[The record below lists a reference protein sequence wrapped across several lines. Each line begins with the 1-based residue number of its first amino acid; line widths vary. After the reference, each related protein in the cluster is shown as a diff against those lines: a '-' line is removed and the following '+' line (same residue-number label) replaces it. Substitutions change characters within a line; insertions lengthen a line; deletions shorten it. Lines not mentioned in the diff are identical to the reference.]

1 MYAVCSFKTVGRF
14 TVRKNQQPTCHLD
27 FCVFEETGDLLA
39 VLFPHVRR
47 SLEVAQIEAPDII
60 VMLEAEV
67 GSTKAPNVDHMLL
80 RTLRRMPLSALLDLI
95 MAKDGFRPFLEEQV
109 EMLRCHLG

>member
-1 MYAVCSFKTVGRF
+1 MN
-14 TVRKNQQPTCHLD
+14 KNQQPSYHLD
-27 FCVFEETGDLLA
+27 LLVFEETGELLA
-39 VLFPHVRR
+39 LLLPYVCR

-80 RTLRRMPLSALLDLI
+80 RTLRRMPLSALLGLI
-95 MAKDGFRPFLEEQV
+95 MARDGFRPFLEEQV